1 MSELKDIYEAN
12 IKKKDITAGTYKLID
27 KANPK
32 SPLTLA
38 YNQELFGITP
48 DVMKKLPLKAVEAFQ
63 QALRHLIGRAME
75 DPVLRQGL
83 KRLITAEVAHEMKAE
98 EQAEETPM
106 KEEKETESYVEF
118 LAQLSEATKATKFNY
133 TKLLDIDD
141 KKIMDPAFISLLTTF
156 GLVDSLS
163 RMQKQGVLIF
173 LKKLAELASSNPQ
186 IAQALTKLVRIE
198 NAVATEVPPVQESK
212 KEVKDVVKESSLMD
226 AAMIVEGLINSE
238 ISPTTLLADFGIG
251 NADQAKKDA
260 LAGLIFSYDK
270 NFLNKNQGKKIT
282 WKAIEAAFNHSTKYL
297 PQLFKFITSN
307 QTRKG
312 DFVQKVADLTK
323 KQKEILDKVIG

>member
-1 MSELKDIYEAN
+1 MSDLKDIYESS

-98 EQAEETPM
+98 EQAEQAPM
-106 KEEKETESYVEF
+106 KEEKESESYIEF
-118 LAQLSEATKATKFNY
+118 LNQLSEATKATKFNY

-141 KKIMDPAFISLLTTF
+141 KKIVDPAFVSLMTTF
-156 GLVDSLS
+156 GLNDTLS

-198 NAVATEVPPVQESK
+198 NAAMSDVPPVKESK
-212 KEVKDVVKESSLMD
+212 VEVVKESSLMD
-226 AAMIVEGLINSE
+226 VAMIVEGLADSE
-238 ISPTTLLADFGIG
+238 VSPTSLLTDFGIG
-251 NADQAKKDA
+251 TADQAKKDA
-260 LAGLIFSYDK
+260 LANLIFSYDK
-270 NFLNKNQGKKIT
+270 KFLEKNQGKKIT
-282 WKAIEAAFNHSTKYL
+282 WKAVEAAFSHSTKYL
-297 PQLFKFITSN
+297 PQLIKFITSN
-307 QTRKG
+307 QNRKG
-312 DFVQKVADLTK
+312 EFVQKISELTK